1 MIKNKSFVTDLSLV
15 LDPISVEPVQP
26 VRDDDNQCQYD
37 KDNSDDDKHN
47 NYDNNNDDNNND
59 DNNNDDNNNDDN
71 NNDDNNN
78 DDNDEKNR
86 SPLALGC

>member
-1 MIKNKSFVTDLSLV
+1 MIKDKSFVTDLSPE

-26 VRDDDNQCQYD
+26 FHDDDNQCQYD
-37 KDNSDDDKHN
+37 KDTSDDDKHN
-47 NYDNNNDDNNND
+47 DYDDSNVDDSNVDDNNADDNNDDNNNE
-59 DNNNDDNNNDDN
+59 DND
-71 NNDDNNN
+71 N